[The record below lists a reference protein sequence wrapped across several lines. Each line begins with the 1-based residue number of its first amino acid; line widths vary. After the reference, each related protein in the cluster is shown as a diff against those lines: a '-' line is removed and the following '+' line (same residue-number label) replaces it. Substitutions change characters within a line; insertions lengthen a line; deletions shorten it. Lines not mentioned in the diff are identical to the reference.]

1 MRNTHTNGE
10 DYTLLAVI
18 ATGAH
23 SIVHRAVD
31 RRTGATVAI
40 KQITSPQARRYSR
53 QEAALLAR
61 VHHPALPMLHAVWED
76 HDGVWLVMEYIPGDD
91 LAVQIERRAQ
101 PFPTPIVLTW
111 AEQLLDALDKLH
123 AHTPP
128 IVHGDIKPRNLKVD
142 AHGQVRLLDFG
153 AAQPAAHGIA
163 GYTLAYAA
171 PEQITAAAI
180 DPRADLYAL
189 TATLYDLLT
198 GVKPPDARLRLSAL
212 AEGRSDPLLPASAWN
227 PGLSRAVDAFL
238 QQGMALDPTY
248 RFASADAMRVALQGC
263 RVDLSSSA
271 PPVNSIEIIGR
282 DALIGEARRQLLQ
295 PDVRLLTLVGPGGVG
310 KTVVAHTVAN
320 AMSPGHFRQ
329 VAFIDLERSVTHP
342 TQQNE
347 QWLQEIVARHT
358 AQPPEDTAA
367 NAEPARTLPDVL
379 LVIDAAEFL
388 RHGEV
393 ALDTLMDSSPR
404 IKVLATSRH
413 PTGAR
418 YEHLLTTPPL
428 PTPDRHAEIDA
439 ATAQQSPA
447 VQMFLAQAKACG
459 IDIQLSSE
467 NTQAIVDLCADLDGL
482 PLALKEAARCLHTL
496 DLAEIVATLFA
507 QIARAATLPASVTR
521 QRDSLAA
528 SIAWSF
534 AQLPPQQQHL
544 LTRLTIF
551 CGSFSPHMVHAIC
564 CAGVTA
570 LESSSE
576 AEIANHLRQLAA
588 QSLLLTRSSDA
599 APRYAMFNT
608 TRACASAHLPAD
620 DLAMLR
626 RRHAHYFVNL
636 IDAGDAYIAPD
647 AVRLARIEAA
657 YDDLLAALTWSV
669 EQGEATVALR
679 LATSLW
685 RFWEVRGE
693 YRAGLAWFER
703 ALALSATEDE
713 LRARA
718 LSCAGALARNQSQYG
733 AAERCFSAA
742 LAIYRQLDDRQGIA
756 RMLNALGTVAYFRDA
771 SAATSYFE
779 AALELHREL
788 NNQRDMAGAF
798 NNLALLAEGQGDY
811 PRAAMLHQQA
821 LELYQALGEDVNTAY
836 VLGNLGVVAE
846 HNGDLGVAAD
856 YYQQSLDLH
865 ELTGEKWG
873 MAAML
878 TNLGSTFDR
887 LQRVDEAFSL
897 LIEGLAIFHELE
909 DSAGVAQAL
918 GALARNAEHRKA
930 YDDSARFFAAAER
943 IESEIGYVLPAI
955 DQAER
960 QAICARLRQT
970 LGADAFTAAW
980 NTIDML
986 PLAAV
991 LTGLLGANER

>member
-358 AQPPEDTAA
+358 AQP
-367 NAEPARTLPDVL
+367 
-379 LVIDAAEFL
+379 
-388 RHGEV
+388 
-393 ALDTLMDSSPR
+393 
-404 IKVLATSRH
+404 
-413 PTGAR
+413 
-418 YEHLLTTPPL
+418 
-428 PTPDRHAEIDA
+428 
-439 ATAQQSPA
+439 
-447 VQMFLAQAKACG
+447 
-459 IDIQLSSE
+459 
-467 NTQAIVDLCADLDGL
+467 
-482 PLALKEAARCLHTL
+482 
-496 DLAEIVATLFA
+496 
-507 QIARAATLPASVTR
+507 
-521 QRDSLAA
+521 
-528 SIAWSF
+528 
-534 AQLPPQQQHL
+534 
-544 LTRLTIF
+544 
-551 CGSFSPHMVHAIC
+551 
-564 CAGVTA
+564 
-570 LESSSE
+570 
-576 AEIANHLRQLAA
+576 
-588 QSLLLTRSSDA
+588 
-599 APRYAMFNT
+599 
-608 TRACASAHLPAD
+608 
-620 DLAMLR
+620 
-626 RRHAHYFVNL
+626 
-636 IDAGDAYIAPD
+636 
-647 AVRLARIEAA
+647 
-657 YDDLLAALTWSV
+657 
-669 EQGEATVALR
+669 
-679 LATSLW
+679 
-685 RFWEVRGE
+685 
-693 YRAGLAWFER
+693 
-703 ALALSATEDE
+703 
-713 LRARA
+713 
-718 LSCAGALARNQSQYG
+718 
-733 AAERCFSAA
+733 
-742 LAIYRQLDDRQGIA
+742 
-756 RMLNALGTVAYFRDA
+756 
-771 SAATSYFE
+771 
-779 AALELHREL
+779 
-788 NNQRDMAGAF
+788 
-798 NNLALLAEGQGDY
+798 
-811 PRAAMLHQQA
+811 
-821 LELYQALGEDVNTAY
+821 
-836 VLGNLGVVAE
+836 
-846 HNGDLGVAAD
+846 
-856 YYQQSLDLH
+856 
-865 ELTGEKWG
+865 
-873 MAAML
+873 
-878 TNLGSTFDR
+878 
-887 LQRVDEAFSL
+887 
-897 LIEGLAIFHELE
+897 
-909 DSAGVAQAL
+909 
-918 GALARNAEHRKA
+918 
-930 YDDSARFFAAAER
+930 
-943 IESEIGYVLPAI
+943 
-955 DQAER
+955 
-960 QAICARLRQT
+960 
-970 LGADAFTAAW
+970 
-980 NTIDML
+980 
-986 PLAAV
+986 
-991 LTGLLGANER
+991 